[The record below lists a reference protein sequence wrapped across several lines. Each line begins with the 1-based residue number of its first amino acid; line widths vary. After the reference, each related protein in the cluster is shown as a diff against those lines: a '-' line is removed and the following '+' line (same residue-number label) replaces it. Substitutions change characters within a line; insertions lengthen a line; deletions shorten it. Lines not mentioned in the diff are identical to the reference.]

1 MTNPIKSTAYKVDKL
16 HKGAILYIT
25 LRAKGKAMRSYKIFG
40 IKDGGAEEWVT
51 TVSNAA
57 DGKQAH
63 QDMKQQGYFD
73 YIRCRDVLGGLR
85 FEYNLKT
92 GRKTG

>member
-1 MTNPIKSTAYKVDKL
+1 MDGHRRDGRGSNT
-16 HKGAILYIT
+16 
-25 LRAKGKAMRSYKIFG
+25 MRSYKIFG

-63 QDMKQQGYFD
+63 NDMKTQGYFD